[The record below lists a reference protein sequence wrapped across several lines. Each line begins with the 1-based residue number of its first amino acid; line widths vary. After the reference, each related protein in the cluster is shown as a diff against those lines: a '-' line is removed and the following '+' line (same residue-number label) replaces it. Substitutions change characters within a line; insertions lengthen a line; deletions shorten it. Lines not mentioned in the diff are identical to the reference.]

1 MKRFYVF
8 FLAVLIAALLAGC
21 SIPFFGG
28 SSGGSDKNGGM
39 DMIGLDDIADDTPDD
54 TLDDTP
60 DDTPDDSGIAAPGD
74 SSVFGSASEG
84 GREQYPDDAYSSSVS
99 EGAGDHGAGSSA
111 DGNHGTGLGGTGVYG
126 TEVAGTGDY
135 ADDPTSTGHPG
146 TGDSGTGY
154 HGTGSSGTGGN
165 DIGPSGT
172 GVLSAERASGVAYS
186 EPRRPVTVF
195 CQDED
200 GCIIPVTRWIQPQLG
215 IARAAVSLAIDSPL
229 VREET
234 AYYGVYPVIPEG
246 TEILGIDI
254 RNGTAVIDFSR
265 HLLNYGT
272 AWSERNI
279 IAAIVYTLTEFETVD
294 RVRILINGY
303 TPGVLKYGTDLS
315 DALGREDLMVNTG
328 TSLLAS
334 GKEKLDVY
342 FMKRANDSFVYAVP
356 VSLAVGSG
364 GADMTP
370 DNLLRLLFETRPEGG
385 IYTEIPDGAYLKSSY
400 VYNGTV
406 FLDFSGELLNYVGT
420 AREEAILKQI
430 AYTLRQCSGIRKII
444 ITVEGQS
451 VDLPEGTYISSG
463 LVVPAVINDVMDRG

>member
-39 DMIGLDDIADDTPDD
+39 DMIGLDDIA
-54 TLDDTP
+54 

-303 TPGVLKYGTDLS
+303 TPGVLKYGPICRMRSAGGS
-315 DALGREDLMVNTG
+315 DGQYRDIPVG
-328 TSLLAS
+328 I

-385 IYTEIPDGAYLKSSY
+385 IYTEIPDGA
-400 VYNGTV
+400 
-406 FLDFSGELLNYVGT
+406 
-420 AREEAILKQI
+420 
-430 AYTLRQCSGIRKII
+430 
-444 ITVEGQS
+444 
-451 VDLPEGTYISSG
+451 
-463 LVVPAVINDVMDRG
+463 